1 MKKKIE
7 FDSGKKVFPIIIA
20 VIGAALMLAM
30 WITRLNMT
38 AVVCVAYCWHR
49 LRADS
54 IRVCFFKRRLLSQA
68 SFVRLLWPS
77 FQA

>member
-30 WITRLNMT
+30 CAFASTMVRCTR
-38 AVVCVAYCWHR
+38 
-49 LRADS
+49 
-54 IRVCFFKRRLLSQA
+54 
-68 SFVRLLWPS
+68 
-77 FQA
+77 